1 MNPFHLILF
10 LSVALL
16 GFCALSKV
24 LSRFG
29 AHLQGV
35 SLTETDNQDE
45 RPLFWKE
52 QLLWLDP
59 ERTLF
64 TQMLMRL
71 PQVRVNSCEFKL
83 FERNYPDRWVKVN
96 DASDLASGDTSLVL
110 DDSTPLKVG
119 HVLRVPRTN
128 ELLLVTANDTS
139 THTAT
144 VTRGY
149 LSSTAAVIY
158 NNELLKILFEEQQEN
173 GSSGTPVTTVSSTV
187 TNYTQILKVPY
198 GISNT
203 NKAEK
208 RRTGTTVLAT
218 ERMLA
223 LARLKEEIEDMIKWG
238 KKSESVSGTTIKRY
252 SGGVNNHVT
261 TNRIDCEGGIG
272 MGDIPYLV
280 NESTRFGGKKKIWF
294 AGRDARMQLD
304 TLGLDMVRLSQNEN
318 ILGMAVDGVRSSNG
332 EFILVTDH
340 SLENGDADKIF
351 IIDPSHIQLAV
362 LRPIT
367 HEANIHNPD
376 VDGEKHQFIAE
387 LGVYISQEKAHT
399 ILTNTTTVLR
409 S

>member
-1 MNPFHLILF
+1 MTFWLIM
-10 LSVALL
+10 LL
-16 GFCALSKV
+16 GLAVLGAGSLSKH

-35 SLTETDNQDE
+35 HLTEDGNQDE

-59 ERTLF
+59 ERTMF
-64 TQMLMRL
+64 TQMLMRI
-71 PQVRVNSCEFKL
+71 PQVRVKSCEFKL

-96 DASDLASGDTSLVL
+96 DATDLNSSDTALVL
-110 DDSTPLKVG
+110 DDSSPLKAG

-128 ELLLVTANDTS
+128 ELLLVTANDTG
-139 THTAT
+139 TNTAT

-149 LSSTAAVIY
+149 LSSSAAAIY
-158 NNELLKILFEEQQEN
+158 DNEMLKILFEEQQEN
-173 GSSGTPVTTVSSTV
+173 GSSGTPISTVSTTV

-203 NKAEK
+203 NKVEA

-223 LARLKEEIEDMIKWG
+223 LSRLKEELEDMIKWG
-238 KKSESVSGTTIKRY
+238 KKSESVSGSTIKRY
-252 SGGVNNHVT
+252 SGGVNNFVT

-304 TLGLDMVRLSQNEN
+304 TLGLDMVRLKQDEN

-362 LRPIT
+362 LRPIN
-367 HEANIHNPD
+367 HEANIENND

-387 LGVYISQEKAHT
+387 LGLYISQEKAHT
-399 ILTNTTTVLR
+399 ILTNTTTILR